1 MPGNMLT
8 FETTFH
14 RRNCDPQT
22 QKNSKWIFYNN
33 LINAEIVVMTKWI
46 FWQGKLHVVL
56 GEGQEILA
64 EKRGPLRLRM
74 THGGQTRA
82 RGNWKKRQG

>member
-22 QKNSKWIFYNN
+22 QRNRKWIFYNN

-46 FWQGKLHVVL
+46 FWQRKLHVVL

-64 EKRGPLRLRM
+64 EKRGPLKFRM
-74 THGGQTRA
+74 TYRGQTRA
-82 RGNWKKRQG
+82 RGNWKRR